1 MEFKCPQ
8 CGQMVEAEESA
19 RGQVA
24 ACPHCGKGIIVPR
37 NGVQSKSTITTSV
50 ACPVCGT
57 KYEVDKKDIG
67 QSIVCETCGKSF
79 AIRPRTT
86 KLDMNMIPQNKAEP
100 QACSSCGSG
109 GQGFPLWICVGV
121 LVLNLAA
128 LTVLCFNLREIGVT
142 LEGKV
147 GALEGKVGA
156 LGSKMGVITEE
167 LEHMEKSRHNDAAQ
181 IYDRMGRMKL
191 Y

>member
-8 CGQMVEAEESA
+8 CGQMVEADESA

-37 NGVQSKSTITTSV
+37 NGIQSKSTITTSV
-50 ACPVCGT
+50 TCPVCGT
-57 KYEVDKKDIG
+57 KYEVDKKDVG

-79 AIRPRTT
+79 AIRPRTA

-109 GQGFPLWICVGV
+109 GQSLPLWICVGV
-121 LVLNLAA
+121 LVLNLAV
-128 LTVLCFNLREIGVT
+128 LTVLCFNLREIG
-142 LEGKV
+142 E
-147 GALEGKVGA
+147 
-156 LGSKMGVITEE
+156 LGNKMNIIADE
-167 LEHMEKSRHNDAAQ
+167 LEHMEKSRHYDAAQ